1 MVCDFI
7 WFVDHWTFNTSSNCF
22 KSLLKLMGQ
31 NSIVQSS
38 YNTGNSTMLMCSV
51 LIDVECRSRYC
62 YSHSYRWEKLYL
74 SRICLMIDR
83 AKFGSSHFLPW
94 PRIFI
99 TETYCFIKQTFF
111 FHVFVW
117 VYFVSLLKTSCFI
130 LLCLIFAIYKRGQKY
145 QPPTPSVFQTKC
157 NNSCDMCSTP
167 FNKGYIISF

>member
-1 MVCDFI
+1 MIFFFAKNARWVVCDFI

-31 NSIVQSS
+31 NSIIQSS

-62 YSHSYRWEKLYL
+62 YSHSHRWEKLYL

-130 LLCLIFAIYKRGQKY
+130 LLCLIYTNLLLPLYFKPNAITAVICAQL
-145 QPPTPSVFQTKC
+145 PSIR
-157 NNSCDMCSTP
+157 D
-167 FNKGYIISF
+167 I